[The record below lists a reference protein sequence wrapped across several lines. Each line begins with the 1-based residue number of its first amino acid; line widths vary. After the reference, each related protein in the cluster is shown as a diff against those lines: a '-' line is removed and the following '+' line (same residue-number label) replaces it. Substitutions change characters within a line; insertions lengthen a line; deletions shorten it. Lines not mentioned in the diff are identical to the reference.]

1 MQLFTRAQA
10 EALLPE
16 LQELLLDMQRCKRE
30 IDALRGDLGH
40 AVERSSGNGHVK
52 DESDLAGKRRR
63 AESFVEQL
71 NQHLAR
77 INAMGVELKDLD
89 QGLLDFAHEYEGRV
103 VYLCWRLGEDGIAWW
118 HELDTGFAGRQP
130 LEP

>member
-1 MQLFTRAQA
+1 MTLFTRAQA

-16 LQELLLDMQRCKRE
+16 LEEVLLDMQRCKRE

-40 AVERSSGNGHVK
+40 AVERTAGNGHVK

-71 NQHLAR
+71 NEHLSR

-89 QGLLDFAHEYEGRV
+89 QGLLDFPHEYDGRV
-103 VYLCWRLGEDGIAWW
+103 VYLCWRLGEDNIAWW
-118 HELDTGFAGRQP
+118 HELDAGFAGRQP
-130 LEP
+130 LES